1 MLKTT
6 LVWLALSTGIFA
18 AVVVADI
25 SANGVSAEEA
35 LQDNIALAAIIPVAT
50 AAGLF
55 ASRLA

>member
-18 AVVVADI
+18 AVVIVDI
-25 SANGVSAEEA
+25 HATGASAQEA